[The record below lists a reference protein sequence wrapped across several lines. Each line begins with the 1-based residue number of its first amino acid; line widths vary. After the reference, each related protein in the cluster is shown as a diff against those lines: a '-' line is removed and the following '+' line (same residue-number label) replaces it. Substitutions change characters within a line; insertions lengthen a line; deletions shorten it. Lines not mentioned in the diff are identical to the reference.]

1 MVDPNDNLLASL
13 TVRLPFSRTS
23 DNRWA
28 DALPVEVRDAS
39 KFILRAKGVCNDPLS
54 VPAGNYLVSATLP
67 DGQVASFDDIVS
79 LEPGAS
85 RELTIS
91 AAGLSVPTSLKYS
104 RTFGEE
110 VSDFLRPVTDLF
122 SSRTTTVMQG
132 NWMPLAMA
140 PPVAA
145 QVQWKPTASTHLEV
159 HYVDGPPVWVEVQR
173 HDSAMYFA
181 IPVEGHGKTI
191 AQWSIIVPKPEPN
204 DPNPDSANLKPD
216 SIDLKLDFGDG
227 DLNSFFDYIQ
237 SGQSLTARSISRS
250 IIVKSEQYMMDKRLG
265 PLRAALGAYVLL
277 RASELDG
284 MDEWTNNLSQWF
296 TWLPDA
302 GAIRVEYLARQNRH
316 AEAVQQLLQMP
327 SRGVPWFRSGI
338 GYLENRAKVYSSV
351 ANREISRLAVSI
363 DDTRKLN
370 DLSRF
375 FSQLAAALDVTRA
388 TTVLRGMPKLAHD
401 VAAAAGPDL
410 AFTAAPP

>member
-13 TVRLPFSRTS
+13 TVRLPFSGSS

-28 DALPVEVRDAS
+28 DALPVEIRDAS
-39 KFILRAKGVCNDPLS
+39 KFVLRAKGVCNDPLT

-67 DGQVASFDDIVS
+67 DGQVASFDDIVR
-79 LEPGAS
+79 LEPGGH

-91 AAGLSVPTSLKYS
+91 AEGLSLPPSLKYS

-110 VSDFLRPVTDLF
+110 VSDFVRPVTDLF
-122 SSRTTTVMQG
+122 ASRTTTVMVG
-132 NWMPLAMA
+132 NWIPLAMD
-140 PPVAA
+140 PPAAA
-145 QVQWKPTASTHLEV
+145 QVDWKPTASTHLEV
-159 HYVDGPPVWVEVQR
+159 HYSDGVPVWVEVQR
-173 HDSAMYFA
+173 HDNAMYFA
-181 IPVEGHGKTI
+181 IPVDEQGKTI
-191 AQWSIIVPKPEPN
+191 AQWSIIVPKPDPN

-237 SGQSLTARSISRS
+237 SGQSLTARSIGRS
-250 IIVKSEQYMMDKRLG
+250 IIEKSEQYMMAKRRC
-265 PLRAALGAYVLL
+265 PLLAALGAYVLL

-284 MDEWTNNLSQWF
+284 MDEWTRNLSQWF
-296 TWLPDA
+296 GWLPDA

-316 AEAVQQLLQMP
+316 SEAVQQLLQMP

-338 GYLENRAKVYSSV
+338 GYLGNRAKVYSSV
-351 ANREISRLAVSI
+351 ANRETSRLAVSI
-363 DDTRKLN
+363 DDARKLN